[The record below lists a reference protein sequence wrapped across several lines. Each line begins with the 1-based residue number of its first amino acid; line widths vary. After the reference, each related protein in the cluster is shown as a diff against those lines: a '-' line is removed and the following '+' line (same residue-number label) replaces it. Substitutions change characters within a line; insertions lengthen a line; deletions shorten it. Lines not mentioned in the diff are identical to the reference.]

1 MSVKSF
7 ISAELHLAKLGFTVQ
22 EALTFINSYLA
33 QPDFIFGIARQYGV
47 TANMLSE
54 ISGHSKDVVREYFD
68 AAGLVSKQLDY
79 TSMLVNSD
87 LSTLEHL
94 VSFNSNTGIL
104 SNDSLISET
113 QPLTHVDP
121 VEFDDFFQPVYP
133 DHQSNDGIFDAE
145 ELGVGHLNNVSATS
159 ESIKSLF
166 YGSLI
171 NMYSALDETELGQIN
186 AFPRNDDPEGF
197 QALLLSVL
205 SESPTSIVWTEENLA
220 EMVEIE
226 AAHIIDEYYE
236 SVNGL
241 VGLLDHSFL
250 GLATI

>member
-7 ISAELHLAKLGFTVQ
+7 ISAELHLAKLEFTVQ

-33 QPDFIFGIARQYGV
+33 QPDFIFGTARQYGV

-68 AAGLVSKQLDY
+68 AAGLDSKQLDY

-87 LSTLEHL
+87 LSTLEYL

-104 SNDSLISET
+104 SNDLLISET

-121 VEFDDFFQPVYP
+121 LEFNDFFDLIYDFQPI
-133 DHQSNDGIFDAE
+133 DGIYDAE
-145 ELGVGHLNNVSATS
+145 ELGVGHLNNVSATP

-220 EMVEIE
+220 EMVKIE

-241 VGLLDHSFL
+241 VGVLDHSFL
-250 GLATI
+250 GLAPI